1 MRISDWSSD
10 VCSSDLSETSLIQTI
25 GRAARNIDGR
35 VILYAD
41 RITGSM
47 ERALNETDRRREK
60 QLAYNEKHGITPA
73 TVKKHIG
80 DIIAH
85 VASKDQVTVDIGL
98 EDRPHMVE
106 IGRASCR
113 ERVCQY
119 V

>member
-1 MRISDWSSD
+1 
-10 VCSSDLSETSLIQTI
+10 
-25 GRAARNIDGR
+25 
-35 VILYAD
+35 
-41 RITGSM
+41 M

-98 EDRPHMVE
+98 EDRPHMV
-106 IGRASCR
+106 GHNLRAYIEDLEKQMR
-113 ERVCQY
+113 AVMGLFENYRLVAVQQHPVFAVPFDGAGQY
-119 V
+119 P